1 MQGDAQLDPTG
12 TGTKILPFTGTRAG
26 TVRSVDGLDT
36 REAISIDTHFVDASQ
51 VRVLLLL
58 LGGVLA
64 LSTATFSPPT
74 ALFPIPGALI
84 P

>member
-12 TGTKILPFTGTRAG
+12 TGTKILPFTRAG

-58 LGGVLA
+58 
-64 LSTATFSPPT
+64 
-74 ALFPIPGALI
+74 
-84 P
+84 